1 MLVRT
6 CFVKLVSFVVGGES
20 FVVDFRKS
28 LVRFYRQ
35 TQPLVSC
42 GDVGVVMLKMMQIVH
57 IFVVLRNLLVVTPSG
72 SFPCSFD
79 VSALI
84 FVPRASHLLNLKKCK
99 HELVIS
105 I

>member
-1 MLVRT
+1 MKNVVYMLVRT
-6 CFVKLVSFVVGGES
+6 CFVKLVSFVVGRES
-20 FVVDFRKS
+20 FVVDFRKCI
-28 LVRFYRQ
+28 VRFYTQ

-57 IFVVLRNLLVVTPSG
+57 IFLVLRNLLVVTPSG

-84 FVPRASHLLNLKKCK
+84 LVPKAIFLT
-99 HELVIS
+99 
-105 I
+105 